1 MRYLLNAPLALAA
14 FCQIAFTSLV
24 LMQGPWA
31 GWEDG
36 PSRGAMAYILIVTAA
51 WALLPLLAAA
61 LAAAL
66 ITDAFDGPP
75 VFHGRRAALVL
86 GTLFAAAAIAG
97 SMAAA
102 IGESRAVNGHGFA
115 GLGDPL
121 GSIAAI
127 GGTFSPFVVVAWL
140 FWLINAPP
148 RLRRAVWPR
157 RTALAA
163 LVLTAPGFF
172 LGADALRQEIVAQGK
187 LSAQY
192 RQEEDK
198 NEAENVANFASLTD
212 DSPLS
217 SWGAYATN
225 NVYYAERFRKAQDEM
240 RDQALKRIAARPT
253 LEADLAKDLL
263 SRDLYDSF
271 ARDSDI
277 AFLLVARAPFAPS
290 AALEAPIRDAMKRIV
305 AEMRAAGPGKEW
317 PGQSDVLELLH
328 FEQFRR
334 APRRVATDRQADG
347 RSRRRPPRSLGRAR
361 GRGPR
366 GISADQDRPDLS
378 KGRRGGRAGRRGHA
392 RRLLH
397 RQMTSSR
404 HFGGRAVRRR
414 RV

>member
-14 FCQIAFTSLV
+14 FCQIAFASLV

-36 PSRGAMAYILIVTAA
+36 PSRGAMAYILVVTAA
-51 WALLPLLAAA
+51 WSLLPLLAAA
-61 LAAAL
+61 LAAAVF
-66 ITDAFDGPP
+66 TDAFDRPP
-75 VFHGRRAALVL
+75 AFRGRRAALVL
-86 GTLFAAAAIAG
+86 GTLLAAAAIAG

-102 IGESRAVNGHGFA
+102 IDESRAVNGHGFA

-121 GSIAAI
+121 GAIAAI
-127 GGTFSPFVVVAWL
+127 GGTVSPLVVVAWL
-140 FWLINAPP
+140 FWLIDAPP

-157 RTALAA
+157 RAALAA

-172 LGADALRQEIVAQGK
+172 LGADALLQEIAAQGK
-187 LSAQY
+187 LAAQY

-212 DSPLS
+212 GSPLS

-240 RDQALKRIAARPT
+240 RDQALKRIAVRPT

-290 AALEAPIRDAMKRIV
+290 AALEAPLRDAMKRIA

-317 PGQSDVLELLH
+317 PGQSDVLDSYISSSFAERLDASLPIAERMAAVGVDLREALAELGDAALAAYP
-328 FEQFRR
+328 QTKT
-334 APRRVATDRQADG
+334 ALTYQKDVAAAEPVVAAT
-347 RSRRRPPRSLGRAR
+347 LGAH
-361 GRGPR
+361 
-366 GISADQDRPDLS
+366 STV
-378 KGRRGGRAGRRGHA
+378 K
-392 RRLLH
+392 
-397 RQMTSSR
+397 
-404 HFGGRAVRRR
+404 
-414 RV
+414 